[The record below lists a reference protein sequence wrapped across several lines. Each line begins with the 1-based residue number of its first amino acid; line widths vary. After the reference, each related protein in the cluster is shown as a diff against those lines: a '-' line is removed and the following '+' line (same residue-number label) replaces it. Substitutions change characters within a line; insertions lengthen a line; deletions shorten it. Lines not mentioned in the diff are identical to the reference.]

1 LNFHIRT
8 AVKIVYENASGGSD
22 LFSAFSRVPC
32 FAFSRVPDFY
42 FELYFNAKTV
52 FTKCTKTFSFRHAEN
67 PADFRASK
75 IKQQMRT
82 VLLSVIINVSVSAF
96 SAFLIYRRFRFQLV
110 S

>member
-1 LNFHIRT
+1 
-8 AVKIVYENASGGSD
+8 
-22 LFSAFSRVPC
+22 
-32 FAFSRVPDFY
+32 VPDFY

-82 VLLSVIINVSVSAF
+82 VLILH
-96 SAFLIYRRFRFQLV
+96 LISYRRIYAELFLFKIFLSQNINYSYAIFGSCGDL
-110 S
+110 